1 MNQKLKFIREKLNL
15 TEKEVSAFLNISSY
29 KYAVLEKAGTNIP
42 CESILLLAKLYGIKA
57 EMIIKSKYTNED
69 LLYEISNN
77 NLLDN
82 SKERLNGI
90 LKYNLLGNETAL
102 LSYRSIKK
110 VKSTIQ
116 QNIINRLLLI
126 IKENNFSKHDLA
138 VVLGMNVE
146 TLESILSGRRFTS
159 TSELINISNKFNV
172 SVSDMIK

>member
-29 KYAVLEKAGTNIP
+29 KYAVFEKAGTNIP

-110 VKSTIQ
+110 VKTTIQ

-138 VVLGMNVE
+138 VVLGMNIE
-146 TLESILSGRRFTS
+146 TLESILLGRRFTS